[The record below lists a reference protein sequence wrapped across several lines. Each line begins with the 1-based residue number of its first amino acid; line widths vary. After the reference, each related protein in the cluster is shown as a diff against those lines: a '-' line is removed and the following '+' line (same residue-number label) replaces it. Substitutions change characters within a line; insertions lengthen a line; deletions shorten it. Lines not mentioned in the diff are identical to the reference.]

1 MRPIK
6 HVDTMI
12 RILQTLLLSV
22 SLIPIASSEA
32 LQVIPKGY
40 QQNSANEE
48 KTASDIQVTQKQ
60 FVANFKQAMTQYRSE
75 LRAHWP
81 DAEVSSKTRLVL
93 YSDSYQ
99 EKKAIDFK
107 ANEIQIT
114 MPNIK
119 NGKQLDYRAM
129 QENLFNT
136 VKNLLTMDLETAI
149 NSDPINLELE
159 QLSGIRYA
167 QDLGAIG
174 KDLILS
180 ELFRDERPTIKAI
193 ERMAHK
199 LSKSAYIRYP
209 AVASLNLAFA
219 FNDRTTYIISLPE
232 KRIRMKAK
240 RYKPFI
246 YDYANAYSLPPSLVF
261 AIIHAESSFNPL
273 ARSQIPAFGLM
284 QIVPHTAGRDA
295 THLLFKKQKV
305 LSPSYLYNPK
315 KNVQVGAA
323 YLHILYYRY
332 LKGINNTKTRLYCA
346 IAAYNAGLSS
356 VMRTL
361 TGQGSINKATSVIN
375 RMAPNDV
382 LRKIIRQ
389 MPSSETREYVN
400 KVLSLQKTYGQL

>member
-1 MRPIK
+1 
-6 HVDTMI
+6 MI
-12 RILQTLLLSV
+12 RIIPILLLSLV
-22 SLIPIASSEA
+22 LIPTVSSEA

-40 QQNSANEE
+40 QKNSDQQDSSAL
-48 KTASDIQVTQKQ
+48 DTQLSEQELKN
-60 FVANFKQAMTQYRSE
+60 NFKQAMTEYRAE

-81 DAEVSSKTRLVL
+81 DAEISSKTRLVL
-93 YSDSYQ
+93 YSDNYQ
-99 EKKAIDFK
+99 EKQAIDFK

-114 MPNIK
+114 MPSIK
-119 NGKQLDYRAM
+119 KGKEYDYRAM
-129 QENLFNT
+129 QANLYET
-136 VKNLLTMDLETAI
+136 VKYLLSMDLETAI
-149 NSDPINLELE
+149 NKDPINSKME

-167 QDLGAIG
+167 QDLGG
-174 KDLILS
+174 LGRDLLLS
-180 ELFRDERPTIKAI
+180 ELFREERPTIKAV
-193 ERMAHK
+193 ERMAQK
-199 LSKSAYIRYP
+199 LTKSAYIRYP
-209 AVASLNLAFA
+209 AVASLKLAFA
-219 FNDRTTYIISLPE
+219 FNDRTTYIVNLPE

-246 YDYANAYSLPPSLVF
+246 YDYANSYSLPPSLVF

-295 THLLFKKQKV
+295 THMLFKKQRV

-323 YLHILYYRY
+323 YLHLLYYRY
-332 LKGINNTKTRLYCA
+332 LREISDSKSRLYCA

-361 TGQGSINKATSVIN
+361 TGQSSINNASSAIN
-375 RMAPNDV
+375 RMSSNDV
-382 LRKIIRQ
+382 LRKLIRQ
-389 MPSSETREYVN
+389 MPSAETREYVN